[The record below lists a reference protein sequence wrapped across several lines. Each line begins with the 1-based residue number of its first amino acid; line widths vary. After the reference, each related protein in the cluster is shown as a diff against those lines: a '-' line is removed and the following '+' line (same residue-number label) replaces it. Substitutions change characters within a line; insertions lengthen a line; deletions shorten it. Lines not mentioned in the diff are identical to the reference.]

1 MFDASNLTAA
11 DVMTRDVITAR
22 PDDTLRRAAQLM
34 LKRAVSGL
42 PVIDAVGRV
51 VGLVSEA
58 DLVRPDDAA
67 EQRFHRWLDILAEG
81 QELSA
86 DLVATIDAGNRP
98 VARVMRTDP
107 ITIAEDTPLREVANL
122 VGRDNVRRVL
132 VIREGKLVGII
143 ARRDLVRALASGQ

>member
-1 MFDASNLTAA
+1 MFDTSHLTAA
-11 DVMTRDVITAR
+11 DVMTREVVTAH

-34 LKRAVSGL
+34 LKRGVSGL
-42 PVIDAVGRV
+42 PVTDAQGRL

-67 EQRFHRWLDILAEG
+67 EQRFHRWLDILADGE
-81 QELSA
+81 ELSP
-86 DLVATIDAGNRP
+86 DILATIDAGNRP
-98 VARVMRTDP
+98 VAKVMRTDP
-107 ITIAEDTPLREVANL
+107 ITVSEQTPLREVANL

-132 VIREGKLVGII
+132 VLRDGKLVGIV